1 MNTITPETT
10 LTPLCL
16 VAPYPA
22 LIEETKSLLHQ
33 FTTPLT
39 LHLTDLNRVIEELP
53 TLETRGYRVLIS
65 RGGCADLL
73 RQHSSLPVVEI
84 KTSGYDVL
92 NALAPFIG
100 QSVHIGIVG
109 FRSVV
114 DGCCRAAKQ
123 LGIEHQSFLL
133 TSNDAKEIATMQQK
147 LAAQKLDWIIG
158 DTVFQDYFAPLATQ
172 FRLLNSGID
181 SVRQALE
188 EAQTLYQALSRQAL
202 ERDHLQLILDKFDKG
217 VISVDERGKVL
228 HVNHCAHTLFSLK
241 TAEEGD
247 IRSFTPLMLS
257 QLSPDIQP
265 DWDTLRQG
273 KSVLA
278 QIIDSAQGVLVLNQ
292 YPVIADGR
300 LIRAVLTVQTV
311 SSLRDTEYQV
321 RRQELAQRGL
331 NARYCFNDIITENAE
346 MKRRLDIMRTY
357 ALTDATILIG
367 GESGTGK
374 ELLAQS
380 LHNASHRANGP
391 FVAINCGAVAP
402 QILESELFGY
412 VAGAFTGASPKGKS
426 GLFELAHQGTLFLD
440 EIGEL
445 DKPLQSRLLRV
456 LQERQIMRLGS
467 DRVIPIDIRI
477 IAATNKKL
485 PQLIEQGTFRED
497 LYYRLNVLK
506 ATTLPLRERP
516 EDVRVIGTYL
526 LNEYCQ
532 RYQLP
537 EMTLTPELWKRLQNY
552 SWPGN
557 VRQLSNIIERLV
569 LSIHSRPATLAEAQL
584 LMDDLEP
591 TATSISSSSCS
602 RCRMLK
608 GDFKTIR
615 LRMLHQL
622 LLTERNNKSQLAKRL
637 NVDRTSLN
645 RWLKEDVSEDSST
658 YE

>member
-1 MNTITPETT
+1 MVMNTIPFETAP
-10 LTPLCL
+10 TPLCL

-22 LIEETKSLLHQ
+22 LIEEAKSLLPG
-33 FTTPLT
+33 FSTPLA

-53 TLETRGYRVLIS
+53 TLESRGHRVLIS

-73 RQHSSLPVVEI
+73 RQHSRLPVVEI

-92 NALAPFIG
+92 NALTPFIG
-100 QSVHIGIVG
+100 QKVRIGIVG

-114 DGCCRAAKQ
+114 EGCCRAAEQ
-123 LGIEHQSFLL
+123 LGIEHESFLL
-133 TSNDAKEIATMQQK
+133 TSNDAKEIAAMQQR
-147 LAAQKLDWIIG
+147 LTAQRLDWIVG
-158 DTVFQDYFAPLATQ
+158 DTVCQDYFAPLATR

-188 EAQTLYQALSRQAL
+188 EAQTLYQAFRRQAL

-217 VISVDERGKVL
+217 VISVDERGNVL
-228 HVNHCAHTLFSLK
+228 HVNHCARMLFDLK
-241 TAEEGD
+241 ATAESDTG
-247 IRSFTPLMLS
+247 SLTLS
-257 QLSPDIQP
+257 QLSAAIRP
-265 DWDTLRQG
+265 DWDSLRRG
-273 KSVLA
+273 KPVLA

-292 YPVIADGR
+292 YPVIADDR
-300 LIRAVLTVQTV
+300 LIRAVLTVQTAA
-311 SSLRDTEYQV
+311 SLRDTEYQV

-331 NARYCFNDIITENAE
+331 NARYRFNDIITENPE
-346 MKRRLDIMRTY
+346 MRRRMDIMRTY
-357 ALTDATILIG
+357 ALTDATILIS

-380 LHNASHRANGP
+380 LHNASRRANGP

-412 VAGAFTGASPKGKS
+412 VAGAFTGASPKGKT

-485 PQLIEQGTFRED
+485 PQLIEQGVFRED

-516 EDVRVIGTYL
+516 EDVRAIGTYL
-526 LNEYCQ
+526 LNEYSQ

-537 EMTLTPELWKRLQNY
+537 EMTLTPELWRTLQSY

-557 VRQLSNIIERLV
+557 VRQLGNIIERLV
-569 LSIHSRPATLAEAQL
+569 LSIHTRPATLAEARL
-584 LMDDLEP
+584 LLDDLEP
-591 TATSISSSSCS
+591 AAVPTPSSCP

-608 GDFKTIR
+608 GDFKAIR

-622 LLTERNNKSQLAKRL
+622 LHAEQNNKSRLAKRL

-645 RWLKEDVSEDSST
+645 RWLKESAGEETSFDG
-658 YE
+658 

>member
-1 MNTITPETT
+1 MNIPSPET
-10 LTPLCL
+10 TPLCL
-16 VAPYPA
+16 IAPYSA
-22 LIEETKSLLHQ
+22 LIDAAESLLPQ
-33 FTTPLT
+33 LSLPIT
-39 LHLTDLNRVIEELP
+39 LHLTDLNRVIDELP
-53 TLETRGYRVLIS
+53 AIESCGYRVLIS

-73 RQHSSLPVVEI
+73 RQHSQLPVVEI

-100 QSVHIGIVG
+100 QKVRIGIVG

-114 DGCCRAAKQ
+114 EGCCQAAVL
-123 LGIEHQSFLL
+123 LGIEHESFLL
-133 TSNDAKEIATMQQK
+133 TSNDEREIAAMQQR
-147 LAAQKLDWIIG
+147 LAAQRLEWIVG
-158 DTVFQDYFAPLATQ
+158 DTACQDYFSPLGTQ
-172 FRLLNSGID
+172 FRLLNSGVD

-188 EAQTLYQALSRQAL
+188 EAQTLYQVFKQQAL
-202 ERDHLQLILDKFDKG
+202 ERDHLQLILNKFDKG
-217 VISVDERGKVL
+217 VISIDERGHVL
-228 HVNHCAHTLFSLK
+228 HANHCARTLFGLTELAEADSGEKRATALSL
-241 TAEEGD
+241 T
-247 IRSFTPLMLS
+247 
-257 QLSPDIQP
+257 QLNPPIHP
-265 DWDTLRQG
+265 DWPSLRRG
-273 KSVLA
+273 KSVLT
-278 QIIDSAQGVLVLNQ
+278 QVVDSDRGVLVLNQ

-331 NARYCFNDIITENAE
+331 NARYHFSDIITENSE

-357 ALTDATILIG
+357 ALTDATILIS

-380 LHNASHRANGP
+380 LHNASRRASGP

-412 VAGAFTGASPKGKS
+412 VAGAFTGASTKGKT

-485 PQLIEQGTFRED
+485 PRLIEKGEFRED

-506 ATTLPLRERP
+506 ATTMPLRERP
-516 EDVRVIGTYL
+516 EDIRTIGLHL
-526 LNEYCQ
+526 LSECCR

-537 EMTLTPELWKRLQNY
+537 DMTLTSELWKRLQSY
-552 SWPGN
+552 SWPYN
-557 VRQLSNIIERLV
+557 VRQLSNIIERLA
-569 LSIHSRPATLAEAQL
+569 LSIHSRPATYAEAKL
-584 LMDDLEP
+584 LLDDLEP
-591 TATSISSSSCS
+591 AAAPDPSSCP
-602 RCRMLK
+602 RCQILK

-622 LLTERNNKSQLAKRL
+622 LAAEQNNKSRLAKRL

-645 RWLKEDVSEDSST
+645 RWLKENLEDASFHG
-658 YE
+658 